1 LQLQINL
8 QNNLARFAARRQ
20 IGFMKRYHVGRVF
33 KKTPKSFENRRN
45 ALESLEASFD
55 ILSLPT

>member
-1 LQLQINL
+1 
-8 QNNLARFAARRQ
+8 
-20 IGFMKRYHVGRVF
+20 MKRYHVGRVF